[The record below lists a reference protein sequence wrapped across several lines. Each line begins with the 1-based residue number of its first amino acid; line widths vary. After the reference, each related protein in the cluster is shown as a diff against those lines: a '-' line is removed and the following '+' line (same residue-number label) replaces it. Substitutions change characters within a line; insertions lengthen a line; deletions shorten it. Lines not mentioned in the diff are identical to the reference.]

1 MKNFNFD
8 ISLWENSKKV
18 YRLNLQERGLYFSLI
33 VLAFKH
39 NNSVKVDID
48 AWANLFNT
56 DEPQLRKTLNSLL
69 KGGLITSDG
78 KKLSIPSV
86 QKHIDKEMK
95 EDTINYDRIMESF
108 NDTCTSLPR
117 VKSITGQRRIHI
129 RTRIK
134 ENSQEILLD
143 VFKLTE
149 ASDFLTGRETMW
161 RASMDWILKPTNFSK
176 ILEGNYQ
183 NKGEGS
189 VTESQ
194 KDAPVGFEYFFVEY
208 KGIKSVPTSW
218 VDGEPRHTNL
228 AIDILLKQK
237 FKGNNTN

>member
-39 NNSVKVDID
+39 NNSVRVDIKG
-48 AWANLFNT
+48 WVKLFNT
-56 DEPQLRKTLNSLL
+56 DEPQLRRILNSLF

-78 KKLSIPSV
+78 KGLSIPSV
-86 QKHIDKEMK
+86 QRHIDREIK
-95 EDTINYDRIMESF
+95 EDTINYDRIMQSF
-108 NDTCTSLPR
+108 NDTCISLPR
-117 VKSITGQRRIHI
+117 VKSLSAVRKTHI

-134 ENSQEILLD
+134 ESSQEILLD

-149 ASDFLTGRETMW
+149 ASDFLTGRSSKFK
-161 RASMDWILKPTNFSK
+161 ASMDWILKPANFSK

-194 KDAPVGFEYFFVEY
+194 KDAPLGFEQFSVAYRS
-208 KGIKSVPTSW
+208 GIYVPTSW
-218 VDGEPRHTNL
+218 VKGEPKHTNL